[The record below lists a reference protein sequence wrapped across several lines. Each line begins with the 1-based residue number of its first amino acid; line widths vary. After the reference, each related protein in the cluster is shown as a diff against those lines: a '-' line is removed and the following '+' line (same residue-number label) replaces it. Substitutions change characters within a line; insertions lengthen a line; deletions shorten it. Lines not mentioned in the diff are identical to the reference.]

1 MPLYIKYY
9 GSYTSVR
16 QKLLNVELK
25 VAQVIEACLYGD
37 KKTDAE
43 MISRLCAYMAVIIIH
58 RGGQIGNIQSMH
70 TLWNPGTG
78 G

>member
-37 KKTDAE
+37 KKTDTE
-43 MISRLCAYMAVIIIH
+43 MISRLCAYMAGSYH
-58 RGGQIGNIQSMH
+58 YS
-70 TLWNPGTG
+70 
-78 G
+78 

>member
-25 VAQVIEACLYGD
+25 MAQVIEACLYGD
-37 KKTDAE
+37 KK
-43 MISRLCAYMAVIIIH
+43 
-58 RGGQIGNIQSMH
+58 Q
-70 TLWNPGTG
+70 TLK
-78 G
+78 